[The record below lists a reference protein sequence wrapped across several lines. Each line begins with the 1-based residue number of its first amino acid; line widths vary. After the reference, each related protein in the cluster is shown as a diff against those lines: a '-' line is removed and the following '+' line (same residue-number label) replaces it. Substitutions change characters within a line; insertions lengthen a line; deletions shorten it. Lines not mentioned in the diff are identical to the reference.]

1 MVIRFSPGNVD
12 VWLTVR
18 DLSTIHVEIRD
29 ERLGITPEDLTKIF
43 EPSVRVANATNIDGT
58 GLGLSIVKKAVDLI
72 GGSIT
77 MASKT
82 GRRVGVFGDDTDT
95 IKLNGIQH

>member
-1 MVIRFSPGNVD
+1 MGHGNSH

-18 DLSTIHVEIRD
+18 DLASALHVEIRD
-29 ERLGITPEDLTKIF
+29 EGLGIHPEDISKIF
-43 EPSVRVANATNIDGT
+43 EPFMRGENASNIAGT

-77 MASKT
+77 VTSRPGK
-82 GRRVGVFGDDTDT
+82 GSVFS
-95 IKLNGIQH
+95 IIIPI